1 MKYQCLNHCV
11 FMFYKKCSAQKRAL
25 TEFLEKVPYIQKA
38 SMYLV
43 SGLIYVSYSACNI
56 VRLTAKKPSPF
67 VD

>member
-1 MKYQCLNHCV
+1 MKYQCLNHFV

-43 SGLIYVSYSACNI
+43 SGLIYVSYSVI
-56 VRLTAKKPSPF
+56 
-67 VD
+67 